1 MLPGSNE
8 KPLIL
13 HRPGR
18 KYKIFH
24 RDILTFPYFFWASE
38 SGKIFGYYPGA
49 LAASSIAMKMH
60 VIFTFSDHLPGLR
73 G

>member
-24 RDILTFPYFFWASE
+24 HDILAFLYFFWASE
-38 SGKIFGYYPGA
+38 SGKISEYYPDA
-49 LAASSIAMKMH
+49 LAGSTYRPL
-60 VIFTFSDHLPGLR
+60 FPW
-73 G
+73 